1 MTKHWTTF
9 QNPFRKWSFKTYIY
23 KQKTFKNILLRIT
36 PKMLQMDN
44 KQVIVGFG
52 NWGNPCDSIT
62 QGRCRGPV
70 QEANK
75 SFRSG
80 VRWWM

>member
-1 MTKHWTTF
+1 
-9 QNPFRKWSFKTYIY
+9 
-23 KQKTFKNILLRIT
+23 
-36 PKMLQMDN
+36 MLQMDN